1 MRITQNQHSKVLPL
15 DTKKSQLVQEVNW
28 DQIDRSND
36 ILSIDYYIQN
46 GRLSEQILSMDQ
58 TIGGIYVIPLLPL
71 EHKLLKKKLDALVL
85 SYFAD
90 LQRRGKQY
98 SEKNILAFTV
108 GRFNGGDYKDDN
120 GLAYSKQSLAL
131 EIKGIDQYFL
141 LAFEQYLKEQ
151 LNLDQVLFKS
161 YCNESISIG

>member
-1 MRITQNQHSKVLPL
+1 MRVTQNQDSKVLPL
-15 DTKKSQLVQEVNW
+15 DTKKSQLVQEINW
-28 DQIDRSND
+28 NQIDRSND

-71 EHKLLKKKLDALVL
+71 EHKSLKKKLDALVL
-85 SYFAD
+85 SYFAG

-108 GRFNGGDYKDDN
+108 GRFNGGDYKDAN
-120 GLAYSKQSLAL
+120 GFAYSKQSLAI

-141 LAFEQYLKEQ
+141 SAFETYLKEQ

-161 YCNESISIG
+161 YCEELVSIG

>member
-1 MRITQNQHSKVLPL
+1 MRITQNQHSKALPL
-15 DTKKSQLVQEVNW
+15 DAKKSQLVQEVNW

-58 TIGGIYVIPLLPL
+58 TLGGIYVIPLLPV

-90 LQRRGKQY
+90 L
-98 SEKNILAFTV
+98 
-108 GRFNGGDYKDDN
+108 
-120 GLAYSKQSLAL
+120 
-131 EIKGIDQYFL
+131 
-141 LAFEQYLKEQ
+141 
-151 LNLDQVLFKS
+151 
-161 YCNESISIG
+161 

>member
-1 MRITQNQHSKVLPL
+1 MRVTLNQDSKVLPL
-15 DTKKSQLVQEVNW
+15 DTKKSQLVQEINW
-28 DQIDRSND
+28 NQIDRSND

-71 EHKLLKKKLDALVL
+71 EHKSLKKKLDALVL

-108 GRFNGGDYKDDN
+108 GRFNGGDYKDAN
-120 GLAYSKQSLAL
+120 GFAYSKQSLAI

-141 LAFEQYLKEQ
+141 SAFETYLKEQ

-161 YCNESISIG
+161 YCEELVSIG

>member
-1 MRITQNQHSKVLPL
+1 MRVTQNQDSKVLPL
-15 DTKKSQLVQEVNW
+15 DTKKSQLVQEINW
-28 DQIDRSND
+28 NQIDRSND

-71 EHKLLKKKLDALVL
+71 EHKSLKKKLDALVL

-108 GRFNGGDYKDDN
+108 GRFNGGDYKDAK
-120 GLAYSKQSLAL
+120 GFAYSKQSLAI

-141 LAFEQYLKEQ
+141 SAFETYLKEQ

-161 YCNESISIG
+161 YCEELVSIG